1 MNSKLALGARALAA
15 GVLFGA
21 IPAGATTIDIGL
33 AEAPGIGNITTVA
46 TGSAAGVG
54 WAGSY
59 DKYAINA
66 VLASDPDPIGLTSGT
81 IDVKGPNATSA
92 IYLYVTETGLTS
104 SVSNLNLSS
113 IFGISNLPTGWTL
126 TETTYLDNSD
136 AAYGEGTQLAT
147 TGTQSGSI
155 AGSTQT
161 DTTEA
166 SVSSVFSLT
175 EVYELVSNGFS
186 GIVGASETI
195 TDPPGGIQA
204 APAPAIGSGV
214 PGMLAVGGVLL
225 GWRLW
230 ERRRQT

>member
-92 IYLYVTETGLTS
+92 IYLYVTETGIGVQRKFIEHIRHFELADRLDLDG
-104 SVSNLNLSS
+104 NDLSGQLGRS
-113 IFGISNLPTGWTL
+113 LWRGHAAC
-126 TETTYLDNSD
+126 YHRD
-136 AAYGEGTQLAT
+136 A
-147 TGTQSGSI
+147 I
-155 AGSTQT
+155 
-161 DTTEA
+161 
-166 SVSSVFSLT
+166 
-175 EVYELVSNGFS
+175 
-186 GIVGASETI
+186 
-195 TDPPGGIQA
+195 
-204 APAPAIGSGV
+204 
-214 PGMLAVGGVLL
+214 
-225 GWRLW
+225 R
-230 ERRRQT
+230 